1 MNKLVQ
7 VSYMAK
13 QSDGSIGTSC
23 CLVSCD
29 KPITTED
36 DFSEL
41 VQTIKDTNNYEE
53 VIITNFRR
61 LESPE

>member
-1 MNKLVQ
+1 MNKLVL
-7 VSYMAK
+7 VTYMTK
-13 QSDGSIGTSC
+13 QHGNVGTSC
-23 CLVSCD
+23 SIVSCD
-29 KPITTED
+29 RPIATAD

-41 VQTIKDTNNYEE
+41 VQTIKDTCNYEE

>member
-1 MNKLVQ
+1 MNKLVL

-13 QSDGSIGTSC
+13 QSGVVGTSC
-23 CLVSCD
+23 CLISCD
-29 KPITTED
+29 RPIATED
-36 DFSEL
+36 DFYEL
-41 VQTIKDTNNYEE
+41 VKTINDTNNYEE